1 MDITA
6 SEVSPERAAPSAAVL
21 VRADA
26 TVAGPMPEM
35 MNALDVA
42 TANAVVLY
50 HLSVASW
57 RYAGQ
62 DD

>member
-1 MDITA
+1 
-6 SEVSPERAAPSAAVL
+6 
-21 VRADA
+21 
-26 TVAGPMPEM
+26 MPEM